1 MNNLLSKTL
10 LCGVIA
16 TSFVLIN
23 CQKAPNRPVKSGVDP
38 LAKPQAA
45 KMAACSDNMI
55 TSLNA
60 RKALKTEIEALV
72 KEDKDKKAAANNA
85 AGAGLSDGQKEEL
98 QTKINELAKKSSE
111 LYSLLRAG
119 PQAKP
124 TSTPP
129 AAGAFDGCT
138 EPDAKDPKK
147 MIEHKIEMLQDEDRK
162 LATVVS
168 QITGKSND
176 IVDGINAGYADGKS
190 VKINAELAA
199 MLSSKN
205 NVNGAKMII
214 DGKVLDGGAAYNS
227 ALADKTKTS
236 CIAAQVDDAA
246 VAADTSAKITS
257 IGTPSRDQSSQ
268 RTTVLVAL
276 AVKGGDSDRA
286 MALSCNIADNADV
299 SQELTKALGA
309 LMPIQAQAPAAPAA
323 PAPAPVSPAA
333 SGDGSAATPPPAAA
347 SGDGSA
353 ATPPPAAPASGD
365 ESETSQVFNLVNS
378 RLSQ

>member
-16 TSFVLIN
+16 SSFVLIN
-23 CQKAPNRPVKSGVDP
+23 CQKAPNRPVKSGVDT

-55 TSLNA
+55 TALEA

-72 KEDKDKKAAANNA
+72 KEHQDKKAAANNS
-85 AGAGLSDGQKEEL
+85 AGAGLDDGQKEQL

-119 PQAKP
+119 PQAKDVAA
-124 TSTPP
+124 PP

-138 EPDAKDPKK
+138 QADAKDPKK
-147 MIEHKIEMLQDEDRK
+147 TIEYKILMLEDEDRK
-162 LATVVS
+162 LAVVVS
-168 QITGKSND
+168 QITGKGND
-176 IVDGINAGYADGKS
+176 IADGINAGYSEGKS
-190 VKINAELAA
+190 VKISAELAA

-205 NVNGAKMII
+205 NLNGAKMII
-214 DGKVLDGGAAYNS
+214 EGKVSDGGEAYKA

-246 VAADTSAKITS
+246 VSADASAKITTV
-257 IGTPSRDQSSQ
+257 GAPSRDASSQ

-276 AVKGGDSDRA
+276 AVKGEQDR
-286 MALSCNIADNADV
+286 MMSLSCNIAENADA
-299 SQELTKALGA
+299 SKELTKALGA
-309 LMPIQAQAPAAPAA
+309 LMPISTDAPAQPAAPAI
-323 PAPAPVSPAA
+323 PELPTGGTSEGTQVNPPVKAESTDDSKVE
-333 SGDGSAATPPPAAA
+333 SGDQSEA
-347 SGDGSA
+347 SS
-353 ATPPPAAPASGD
+353 
-365 ESETSQVFNLVNS
+365 VFNLVNS
-378 RLSQ
+378 RLSK

>member
-45 KMAACSDNMI
+45 KMAACSDNMV
-55 TSLNA
+55 TALEA
-60 RKALKTEIEALV
+60 RKALKAEIEALI
-72 KEDKDKKAAANNA
+72 KEDKDKKAA
-85 AGAGLSDGQKEEL
+85 GSGLDDAQKEQL
-98 QTKINELAKKSSE
+98 QTKINDLAKKSSD
-111 LYSLLRAG
+111 LYALLRAG
-119 PQAKP
+119 PQANP
-124 TSTPP
+124 AAAATPP
-129 AAGAFDGCT
+129 GAGAGAFDGCT
-138 EPDAKDPKK
+138 QLDTATQKTA
-147 MIEHKIEMLQDEDRK
+147 EHKIEILQNEDRK

-168 QITGKSND
+168 QITGQGND

-190 VKINAELAA
+190 VKISAELAA

-214 DGKVLDGGAAYNS
+214 DGQVLEGGAAYT
-227 ALADKTKTS
+227 AAVADKTKTS

-246 VAADTSAKITS
+246 VSADAEAKIMTV
-257 IGTPSRDQSSQ
+257 GAPSRDASTQ

-276 AVKGGDSDRA
+276 AVKGEQDR
-286 MALSCNIADNADV
+286 MMSLSCNIADNADA

-309 LMPIQAQAPAAPAA
+309 LMPIQAAAA
-323 PAPAPVSPAA
+323 PAPVAPPPAA
-333 SGDGSAATPPPAAA
+333 STDTTTPPPAA
-347 SGDGSA
+347 STDTT
-353 ATPPPAAPASGD
+353 TPPPAASTDGTGVTPPPAAESGD
-365 ESETSQVFNLVNS
+365 ESEPTRVFNLVNS
-378 RLSQ
+378 RLSN